1 MPARGLHER
10 GRVIAAGDIPAVL
23 KNHDVIE
30 AYLGE
35 RRPRAER
42 RHERRCWTLNA
53 TSRPATRRTSTS
65 CATSTLRVEAGRIT
79 GLIGL
84 NGAGKST
91 IIKTICGFLPPK
103 SGTIVYAAQDISGVA
118 PHRLI
123 DLGICCIPQESSLF
137 PYLSVQDNLLLPLL
151 GRPQA
156 VRRGHARPAA
166 GGVRAV
172 SGPAGEALA
181 PAGSLSGG
189 QQKQVEFAKAWLQ
202 QPKLCLID
210 EPSIGLSPRISEE
223 VFVWIEKFAQARMG
237 ILLIDHNVRRVVRMS
252 DRICVLS
259 LGKITADG
267 TPADFEGDL
276 HQQVQQW
283 LGLNF

>member
-1 MPARGLHER
+1 VSDAQAPALLEMRE
-10 GRVIAAGDIPAVL
+10 VTAGYAQDIDVL
-23 KNHDVIE
+23 RDIN
-30 AYLGE
+30 
-35 RRPRAER
+35 
-42 RHERRCWTLNA
+42 
-53 TSRPATRRTSTS
+53 
-65 CATSTLRVEAGRIT
+65 LRVEAGRIT

-103 SGTIVYAAQDISGVA
+103 SGSISYAGEDISGIA

-123 DLGICCIPQESSLF
+123 DRGICCIPQESSLF
-137 PYLSVQDNLLLPLL
+137 PYLSVQDNLSLPLL
-151 GRPQA
+151 GRPRQFA
-156 VRRGHARPAA
+156 GTMRTRLQEVFELFPALHEK
-166 GGVRAV
+166 R
-172 SGPAGEALA
+172 SQ

-202 QPKLCLID
+202 QPRLCLID

-223 VFVWIEKFAQARMG
+223 VFVWIEKFAQSAMG
-237 ILLIDHNVRRVVRMS
+237 ILLIDHNVRRVVKMS

-259 LGKITADG
+259 LGRVTADG
-267 TPADFEGDL
+267 TPADFQGDL

>member
-1 MPARGLHER
+1 VSDPQPQALLELRD
-10 GRVIAAGDIPAVL
+10 VTAGYAQDIDVL
-23 KNHDVIE
+23 RDI
-30 AYLGE
+30 
-35 RRPRAER
+35 
-42 RHERRCWTLNA
+42 C
-53 TSRPATRRTSTS
+53 
-65 CATSTLRVEAGRIT
+65 LRVDAGRIT

-91 IIKTICGFLPPK
+91 IVKTICGFLPPK
-103 SGTIVYAAQDISGVA
+103 SGTITYAGDDISGVA

-151 GRPQA
+151 GRPKQFA
-156 VRRGHARPAA
+156 SGMRGRLKEVFELFP
-166 GGVRAV
+166 VL
-172 SGPAGEALA
+172 GEKRSQ

-202 QPKLCLID
+202 QPRLCLID
-210 EPSIGLSPRISEE
+210 EPSIGLSPKISEE
-223 VFVWIEKFAQARMG
+223 VFVWIEKFAQAQMG

-259 LGKITADG
+259 LGRVTADG